1 MTLLSPISNRTP
13 SLMTWFIVYK
23 STGTNK
29 NQLFS
34 FFIKHLFFQSHQKS
48 IVSFKIEIE
57 PIQTIIHEKPEYPL
71 SRFLSDVGGSF
82 GLFLG
87 ISIASI
93 VSYLEKVLKF
103 FISISKSTVKRYELN
118 GLKNFGRKRQKQS
131 KKKLS
136 PKRNIIRNNHS
147 KKLYS

>member
-1 MTLLSPISNRTP
+1 M
-13 SLMTWFIVYK
+13 FIFHK
-23 STGTNK
+23 TS
-29 NQLFS
+29 
-34 FFIKHLFFQSHQKS
+34 FFQSHQKS